1 MQFLLQ
7 STGAIGENKF
17 GAEDESFFYQYLIL
31 RLVQSKD
38 KLEELQSGFVNSQL
52 SKKLTCIN
60 QRKVGFEHLIILQY
74 QETLKHSEGIYS

>member
-1 MQFLLQ
+1 MHFLLQ
-7 STGAIGENKF
+7 SIKAIGENKF

-38 KLEELQSGFVNSQL
+38 KSEELQSGFVNSQS

-60 QRKVGFEHLIILQY
+60 QGKVGFEFLIILQY
-74 QETLKHSEGIYS
+74 EETLKHSEGIYS